1 MPIVN
6 SEKDFK
12 RYKDYLD
19 KSSYTKFYQD
29 PSWAKVKNNWT
40 CDFVYVEQPNKQ
52 IVAAMT
58 VLGVKNKNGKHFLYA
73 PRGPVCDFRDYKLV
87 DRLIKEAEP
96 LKEKY
101 DAFLL
106 RIDPEL
112 EFDERAIYEYKN

>member
-58 VLGVKNKNGKHFLYA
+58 VLGVKNKNGKHFYMPQGVQSAILEIINW
-73 PRGPVCDFRDYKLV
+73 
-87 DRLIKEAEP
+87 LIG
-96 LKEKY
+96 
-101 DAFLL
+101 LL
-106 RIDPEL
+106 RKQSL
-112 EFDERAIYEYKN
+112 